1 MATDP
6 LDQLKARRG
15 VAAMPMDEEEDPL
28 AQLTKRRK
36 PTPAPT
42 LATPTDDREPERGP
56 MSDVARA
63 AASGFIPGFE
73 MLSSGMAGLAA
84 GLATPGSLK
93 ERIAAAKAAVP
104 EAYAGMAQEEKLA
117 KERMGSGKYAAA
129 QGAGMLGQAAL
140 LPAAALASMPAR
152 IATFGTTGAIRGA
165 TRAGM
170 DTEQLP
176 TAGEMAR
183 GGIKGGIGEAAG
195 VVVGERILPGMGRFI
210 YNRPFIGAPARGVV
224 QATRDVSQFARR
236 GLADI
241 LESPAVQARLGQ
253 TAGDLTRGAARFI
266 EPTDL
271 QKIQRVTRQEL
282 RPTGETAQKYVE
294 EATELAGQAGRARR
308 MAGQMTKAGQ
318 QQAREQA
325 AASRQQAQDV
335 LNAAKARLQE
345 TLPGVTQGPANARA
359 LQQSLRAEQVAA
371 GDASY
376 QLVRELGAAP
386 DVNLLVEPLQAAL
399 KNPGMRQAYNDAIN
413 KTGASAQR
421 VALQVG
427 KKEKEFLIPGLD
439 GLDAMRTSIRDKFT
453 AMIAQDR
460 TGAARTQM
468 TQLLREV
475 DGLEKQYLDALPKEA
490 GDALKAA
497 RAEYRAYFERLE
509 GLQDGLNLSRFG
521 VGKQAKLVG
530 PNRKELAELEK
541 KFRASSPE
549 AQEAFKVGA
558 ADWVNNVIAQ
568 SPDDALRVANAFVGT
583 AEKARRTRLALG
595 DEATDR
601 LVNVFREVRQ
611 AKAATR
617 AVGRVPSVTSP
628 IGELPIEARAA
639 EAARLARQVGAAKR
653 GLTSREAGA
662 EFAQDVA
669 TRMTPQALRQARGV
683 ATSVI
688 DREIADLTP
697 QQAMA
702 RLTELQ
708 RNPAARMMFGKELE
722 RAMKELTQ
730 PTMRRTLVQSS
741 LGALLGGRTVE

>member
-1 MATDP
+1 MPDGRKDP
-6 LDQLKARRG
+6 TVAMQENIRYLQSQKASQ
-15 VAAMPMDEEEDPL
+15 EDI
-28 AQLTKRRK
+28 
-36 PTPAPT
+36 
-42 LATPTDDREPERGP
+42 DREIARWQPIIARYKQAVAQPSPEA
-56 MSDVARA
+56 ARPTQKPVTSKAGA
-63 AASGFIPGFE
+63 ALMGFTSGAIPGFE
-73 MLSSGMAGLAA
+73 TMGGVISALTGGTFEGGRRSIAQAQ
-84 GLATPGSLK
+84 K
-93 ERIAAAKAAVP
+93 ES
-104 EAYAGMAQEEKLA
+104 
-117 KERMGSGKYAAA
+117 KELLGSGYTAAEIGGMVA
-129 QGAGMLGQAAL
+129 GASKLPKSFLSTMPRRMASFGGM
-140 LPAAALASMPAR
+140 
-152 IATFGTTGAIRGA
+152 GAVRGA
-165 TRAGM
+165 SRSGLENEVT
-170 DTEQLP
+170 P
-176 TAGEMAR
+176 TPAEVVR
-183 GGIKGGIGEAAG
+183 SGIKGAAAEAIG
-195 VVVGERILPGMGRFI
+195 VPFGERVLPGAGRFI
-210 YNRPFIGAPARGVV
+210 YNRPWIGAPIRGTVE
-224 QATRDVSQFARR
+224 AAKDVSQIARR
-236 GLADI
+236 GIADV
-241 LESPAVQARLGQ
+241 LESPAVQSRLGK
-253 TAGDLTRGAARFI
+253 TTGDLTRQAARFI

-271 QKIQRVTRQEL
+271 QRVQRVTRQEL
-282 RPTGETAQKYVE
+282 QPTGETAQKYVE

-335 LNAAKARLQE
+335 LDAAKARLQE

-376 QLVRELGAAP
+376 ELVRQLGAAP
-386 DVNLLVEPLQAAL
+386 DVNLLVEPLQVAL

-413 KTGASAQR
+413 KTGATAQS
-421 VALQVG
+421 VILQVG
-427 KKEKEFLIPGLD
+427 KREKEFLIPGLD
-439 GLDAMRTSIRDKFT
+439 GLDAMRSSIRERFVDLIGK
-453 AMIAQDR
+453 DR

-468 TQLLREV
+468 MNLMREV
-475 DGLEKQYLDALPKEA
+475 DALEKQYLDALPKEA

-509 GLQDGLNLSRFG
+509 GIQDALNLSRFG

-541 KFRASSPE
+541 KFRAASPE
-549 AQEAFKVGA
+549 YRDAFQVGA

-601 LVNVFREVRQ
+601 LVNVFREVGQ

-617 AVGRVPSVTSP
+617 AVGRAPSVTSP

-697 QQAMA
+697 QQAIA

-708 RNPAARMMFGKELE
+708 RNPAARMMFGKEID
-722 RAMKELTQ
+722 RAMQTLTG
-730 PTMRRTLVQSS
+730 PTMRGTLTRAS